1 MSPDA
6 RDSDQRPL
14 FGLDGRI
21 PTVQAVTLT
30 RQSGLTTLRKGWL
43 PRHSAA
49 MILLSPAL
57 CLMYKSALAAGLDG
71 PAWNLLIAGL
81 AVVAALTLTTYVP
94 LRGAQ
99 RSPAAS
105 CAMMPG
111 LLVLGAAFLL
121 NQATG
126 PLGGALALAVLGL
139 GLTQRLSGTSA
150 CS

>member
-57 CLMYKSALAAGLDG
+57 FLMYKSALAAGLDG
-71 PAWNLLIAGL
+71 P
-81 AVVAALTLTTYVP
+81 
-94 LRGAQ
+94 
-99 RSPAAS
+99 
-105 CAMMPG
+105 
-111 LLVLGAAFLL
+111 AFLL